1 MKRIIGLAALLA
13 TIVVA
18 TLAPLAN
25 AQCVTGTGTNVLF
38 KWDANGFSYEGPGA
52 YTNYVS
58 PAGNVL
64 NNLAAATLLCG
75 PLAGLD
81 PNDPTK
87 EYTIVWTGL
96 TSQGTVTTPFGSSG
110 SKYTTVYLNG
120 TWALYEGAVD
130 ARGYTAGTMPLPG
143 IALPQYAET
152 NILLSGPID
161 SLTTVITKSS
171 LGSVNGSFRGRYRIT
186 GGSYKN
192 LVCGGSTV
200 PALFDGLWYP
210 VAPPAGYTGHNNGK
224 FDAPDCSTP
233 SNNSTWGRIKVLY
246 R

>member
-81 PNDPTK
+81 PNDPAK
-87 EYTIVWTGL
+87 EYGDHLHT
-96 TSQGTVTTPFGSSG
+96 
-110 SKYTTVYLNG
+110 
-120 TWALYEGAVD
+120 
-130 ARGYTAGTMPLPG
+130 YTASNPYRTV
-143 IALPQYAET
+143 AV
-152 NILLSGPID
+152 LSIQKFEL
-161 SLTTVITKSS
+161 SYYHLTHRLTTRFPHQLQHLPLRQS
-171 LGSVNGSFRGRYRIT
+171 LLQRLH
-186 GGSYKN
+186 
-192 LVCGGSTV
+192 LVQH
-200 PALFDGLWYP
+200 P
-210 VAPPAGYTGHNNGK
+210 VQHSPYH
-224 FDAPDCSTP
+224 
-233 SNNSTWGRIKVLY
+233 W
-246 R
+246 